1 MSAYF
6 GGRAEVHIRRQ
17 ITPVV
22 HTDFLSMYPTVCTLM
37 GLWSFVRANGVT
49 YRDETAAI
57 IALLAKSRGDLVEQ
71 LRIKDGWKALTSLV
85 QVKPKRDL
93 LPIRAKYPGGDTL
106 NIGLNYLSADEPQWF
121 TLADV
126 LASKILTGQTPEV
139 IKAITFRPKGQQK
152 GLKSVEIAGR
162 LSTRQPMIFIN
173 G

>member
-1 MSAYF
+1 
-6 GGRAEVHIRRQ
+6 
-17 ITPVV
+17 
-22 HTDFLSMYPTVCTLM
+22 M
-37 GLWSFVRANGVT
+37 GLWGFARANGVT
-49 YRDETAAI
+49 HRDETAAI

-126 LASKILTGQTPEV
+126 LASKILTGRTPEV
-139 IKAITFRPKGQQK
+139 VKALRFRPKGQQR
-152 GLKSVEIAGR
+152 GLKPIDIAG
-162 LSTRQPMIFIN
+162 QIIN
-173 G
+173 PANADFYQKLIIHRNAIKAN